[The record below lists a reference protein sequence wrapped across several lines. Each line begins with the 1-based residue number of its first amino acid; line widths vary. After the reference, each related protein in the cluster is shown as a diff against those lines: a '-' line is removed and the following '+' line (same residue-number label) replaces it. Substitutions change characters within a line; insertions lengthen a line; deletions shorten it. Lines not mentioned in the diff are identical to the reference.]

1 MLLKRCLNLI
11 VIASLLFTFSIISS
25 CTSKPEI
32 SEKFSGNLTGLVVGM
47 PRPGGN
53 GGLTEVRDTLSTDET
68 NHAVRGFWNPVKNKY
83 DAEFVWFDPEGK
95 KAYTKIMNMSPDW
108 KNTTIH
114 YKGNGPLKA
123 GTWTIAVNVDGKY
136 LGKTEFSVVRDRS
149 KIPLVA
155 QIEAFNNEKLT
166 LNEAH
171 FIAEKIKCYADGICD
186 ENNVTSDIPETLSKR
201 NVGLAVSV
209 FRKGELTDVAF
220 SSSSKLENAMKEIV
234 KSVKVN
240 NANPASI
247 EISVVHSAINI
258 KPSEQAV
265 SLKMRQGMGF
275 SISKD
280 GKIATMLSTQIARRQ
295 IADATELLRQ
305 LSIDAGMAEN
315 GWQESKLTAFM
326 TQDFVLAA
334 GMDETKEIAFSRTVV
349 PVDSVTRS
357 DLVKSVDSAFEWYM
371 KNQLKNGRYMYTF
384 FPSKDLEPD
393 DDWALRNLNGL
404 FVLAEIAKDRK
415 DERMIASV
423 KKAIELFRSGLK
435 LENGYKYLD
444 WKEHRAVSSIAGTAF
459 LLGAMTELYEP
470 SYKEDM
476 KLMADAI
483 ISLQEENGKL
493 KTDFYRPLR
502 DIDQMYYPGET
513 LLVLIRYY
521 KHSKY
526 EPALKTVEKAFPY
539 YREFWNKKENQDGP
553 FVPWQ
558 IRAYQET
565 YMVTKDKKHA
575 EFVFTLMDWM
585 LKKYTP
591 LGRDAVPGRQGALD
605 TQFASTAVYSEGL
618 SQAYALALELKD
630 ENRIK
635 YYGKILK
642 GTLGYLIGLQFKPE
656 DTYWIK
662 RPEKVIGATALRP
675 DINELRLD
683 ATYHAI
689 SAIHYTTKLLDENSW
704 NAIIW

>member
-1 MLLKRCLNLI
+1 MLKKVLNLI
-11 VIASLLFTFSIISS
+11 LITGIFSSFSFFSS
-25 CTSKPEI
+25 CTKKEEI
-32 SEKFSGNLTGLVVGM
+32 PEKFSGSLTGLVVGF
-47 PRPGGN
+47 PNPGGG
-53 GGLTEVRDTLSTDET
+53 GGLREVRDVFSTDEV
-68 NHAVRGFWNPVKNKY
+68 NHAVRGSWNPQSKPY
-83 DAEFVWFDPEGK
+83 DAEFIWLDPEGK
-95 KAYTKIMNMSPDW
+95 KSYTKIMNMSPDW

-114 YKGNGPLKA
+114 YKGSAPMKA
-123 GTWTIAVNVDGKY
+123 GTWTIAVKVDGKF
-136 LGKTEFSVVRDRS
+136 LGKTDFSVVRDRS

-155 QIEAFNNEKLT
+155 QIEAYNNEKLS

-171 FIAEKIKCYADGICD
+171 FLAEKIKCYADGACE
-186 ENNVTSDIPETLSKR
+186 ENSVASDIPDSLSKR

-209 FRKGELTDVAF
+209 FRKGELTDVTF
-220 SSSSKLENAMKEIV
+220 SSSAKLENAIKEIT
-234 KSVKVN
+234 KAIKVDKL
-240 NANPASI
+240 NPASI
-247 EISVVHSAINI
+247 EISAVHSAINV
-258 KPSEQAV
+258 KPVQQAV
-265 SLKMRQGMGF
+265 AIKMRQGMGF

-280 GKIATMLSTQIARRQ
+280 GKHATILPTQIARNQ
-295 IADATELLRQ
+295 IADGTELLRQ
-305 LSIDAGMAEN
+305 ISIDAGLSESA
-315 GWQESKLTAFM
+315 WQESKLTAFM
-326 TQDFVLAA
+326 TQDFVLAH
-334 GMDETKEIAFSRTVV
+334 GMEETKEIAFSRTVV
-349 PVDSVTRS
+349 PIESVTRD
-357 DLVKSVDSAFEWYM
+357 DLIKSVDMSFEWYI
-371 KNQLKNGRYMYTF
+371 KNQFENGRYMYTF

-404 FVLAEIAKDRK
+404 FVLAEIAHDRK
-415 DERMIASV
+415 KPEMIASV
-423 KKAIELFRSGLK
+423 KKAIDLYRGSLK
-435 LENGYKYLD
+435 FENGYKYLD
-444 WKEHRAVSSIAGTAF
+444 WKEHRPVSSIAGTAF
-459 LLGAMTELYEP
+459 LLGAMVELYDP

-483 ISLQEENGKL
+483 ISLQEESGKL

-526 EPALKTVEKAFPY
+526 EPALKAVQKAFPF
-539 YREFWNKKENQDGP
+539 YRDFWSKKENQDGP

-558 IRAYQET
+558 VRAYQEAYT
-565 YMVTKDKKHA
+565 VTKNKQYA
-575 EFVFTLMDWM
+575 EFVFDMMDWM
-585 LKKYTP
+585 LKRYTP
-591 LGRDAVPGRQGALD
+591 LGRDAIPGRQGAMD

-630 ENRIK
+630 EKRIE
-635 YYGKILK
+635 YYGKVLK
-642 GTLGYLIGLQFKPE
+642 GTLGYLLGLQFKPE

-689 SAIHYTTKLLDENSW
+689 SAIHDTVKLLDEKSW